1 MPNWSEGVLK
11 IRGRNTDIISFLKYG
26 IYAVN
31 YLGEKREI
39 ETYLSTAGTID
50 LLTDDNNWFYVRG
63 TTRGFI
69 DTSEINLWYNNLYD
83 ENILC
88 LAFKQAWAIK
98 TNELASISKLY
109 NLDIKVY
116 SYEFGME
123 FNQDIEI
130 ARGGNIIQ
138 DKTITFNNYQW
149 ECTNP
154 TLGG

>member
-109 NLDIKVY
+109 NLDINAN
-116 SYEFGME
+116 SS
-123 FNQDIEI
+123 
-130 ARGGNIIQ
+130 A
-138 DKTITFNNYQW
+138 
-149 ECTNP
+149 
-154 TLGG
+154 